1 MAIDGDSFCPAGKR
15 AFSLLA
21 SNALRV
27 MAINSVGD
35 FVLLLGKVFVVL
47 VTVLVG
53 IELIQVSFYYGFIK
67 VETFCC
73 FVNKLNIIMFNF

>member
-53 IELIQVSFYYGFIK
+53 IELIQVSFYYG
-67 VETFCC
+67 
-73 FVNKLNIIMFNF
+73 L